1 LRLAALATGE
11 GENYSSTGQECK
23 NKAYDTRLQTRS
35 VRPSQ
40 SGVIATMK
48 SKTMNF
54 FAQGLLFVA
63 SVVALAPQAGM
74 AMGDKVGE
82 FTLPVEVHWGEV
94 VLPAGAYSISTNTHS
109 STPMMCV
116 YKQGS
121 PMVGY
126 FIPAVAQEAIP
137 TSSQKTELV
146 LGEKDGMVYVKALQM
161 KGDGMEFHYAAP
173 KLKKS
178 SRL

>member
-1 LRLAALATGE
+1 
-11 GENYSSTGQECK
+11 
-23 NKAYDTRLQTRS
+23 
-35 VRPSQ
+35 
-40 SGVIATMK
+40 MK
-48 SKTMNF
+48 SNTMSF
-54 FAQGLLFVA
+54 FAQGLLLVA
-63 SVVALAPQAGM
+63 SVVALAPQTGM

-94 VLPAGAYSISTNTHS
+94 VLPPGAYSISANTHG
-109 STPMMCV
+109 STSMMCV
-116 YKQGS
+116 YKEGS
-121 PMVGY
+121 PVVGY

-146 LGEKDGMVYVKALQM
+146 LGEKDGTVYVKALQL
-161 KGDGMEFHYAAP
+161 KGDGLELHYAAP